1 MIDRTLQN
9 KMEVEK
15 AEMERTWSAN
25 GRRVVALQNRMVK
38 LGEEIKNEKV
48 IMKTNFKSKKTSSK
62 RNRRMTCL
70 TSKRKQKKGSWPKQR
85 RRVRKNDLYSSL
97 QRR

>member
-48 IMKTNFKSKKTSSK
+48 IMKTNFKSFQQ
-62 RNRRMTCL
+62 
-70 TSKRKQKKGSWPKQR
+70 KQKDFFKEKQ
-85 RRVRKNDLYSSL
+85 KNDMLNFKEKAKERKL
-97 QRR
+97 AKAKKKGKKK